1 MIREERHQTPT
12 AMTGEPM
19 SGSMSLAGTYE
30 IPDFPEVLGLLSRR
44 GCTGRLQLRAGSR
57 HATVRLL
64 GGGAVAVEGVA
75 SSWSEAGTDVRG
87 LLEEVF
93 FEALRAGRGSFEF
106 QPDQGVHSAEMG
118 VSVELA
124 SAVSAAQQ
132 RLEEWRE
139 VETVIPSLDSVP
151 RLREGLEA
159 TEITVSQEEW
169 RILVSIDGRRT
180 VGGIARRLGR
190 KPVAVC
196 KVLKPLVEHGA
207 VGFERPETV
216 AIELPVVGITRPG
229 LEVEADP
236 APSGTSEADAG
247 DGNSGAPAPR
257 RRGLGP
263 AFRVLAR

>member
-1 MIREERHQTPT
+1 
-12 AMTGEPM
+12 
-19 SGSMSLAGTYE
+19 MSLTGTYE
-30 IPDFPEVLGLLSRR
+30 VPDFPEVLGLLTRR

-57 HATVRLL
+57 HATIRLVD
-64 GGGAVAVEGVA
+64 GDAVAVEGVA
-75 SSWSEAGTDVRG
+75 SSWSEAGTDLRS

-106 QPDQGVHSAEMG
+106 QPDQGVRPAEKG
-118 VSVELA
+118 LSVELA
-124 SAVSAAQQ
+124 TAVSAAQQ

-151 RLREGLEA
+151 RLSEGMEA
-159 TEITVSQEEW
+159 EEITLSQEQW
-169 RILVSIDGRRT
+169 RLLVSVDGRRT

-196 KVLKPLVEHGA
+196 KVLKPLVEQRA
-207 VGFERPETV
+207 VVFERPETV
-216 AIELPVVGITRPG
+216 AIELPVLGVARAA

-236 APSGTSEADAG
+236 APAGTSETDAAD
-247 DGNSGAPAPR
+247 SSSEAPAPR